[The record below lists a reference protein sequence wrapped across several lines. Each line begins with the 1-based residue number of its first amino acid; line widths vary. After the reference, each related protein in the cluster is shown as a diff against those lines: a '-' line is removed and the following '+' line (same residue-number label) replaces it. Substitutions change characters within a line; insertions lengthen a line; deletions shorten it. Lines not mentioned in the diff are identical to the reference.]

1 MRNISYYT
9 IFKIKIEHVINSCI
23 DFIYNKKIKN
33 RENNDNIINLDKK
46 EDKDLIR
53 INAEKERKNLAKK
66 LGISER
72 SSWKKIVREN
82 DKLFTRPKYDML

>member
-9 IFKIKIEHVINSCI
+9 RFKIKIEYAI
-23 DFIYNKKIKN
+23 DSFAEFIYNKKIKN
-33 RENNDNIINLDKK
+33 RANNDNIINLDKK

-53 INAEKERKNLAKK
+53 LNAEKERKNLAKK
-66 LGISER
+66 LGISQR

-82 DKLFTRPKYDML
+82 DKLFTTIK